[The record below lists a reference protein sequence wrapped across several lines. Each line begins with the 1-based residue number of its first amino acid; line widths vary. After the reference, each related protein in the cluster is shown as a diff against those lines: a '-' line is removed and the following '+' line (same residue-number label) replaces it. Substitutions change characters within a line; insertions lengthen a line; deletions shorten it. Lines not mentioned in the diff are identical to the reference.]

1 MYASLCSLWLRVYY
15 MMKCCRDLHRIMWCK
30 YTMWFTQKCR
40 FIPDWCRAA
49 FDHGRQSELYQ
60 TSVEEVW
67 VRRVR
72 YQRLTASPHTLLGWP
87 HQRSPPPPTPPSLD
101 NYLHHTPHFSS
112 PLNFF
117 NVVFFDVCL
126 LYKRKLQTIVLL
138 SKLLVNT
145 EKSSSE

>member
-30 YTMWFTQKCR
+30 YTVIHTEMQIYSWLEQSCVWSWQTEWTVSDICR
-40 FIPDWCRAA
+40 GSLSQEGEVPATDCQPS
-49 FDHGRQSELYQ
+49 H
-60 TSVEEVW
+60 TSGV
-67 VRRVR
+67 
-72 YQRLTASPHTLLGWP
+72 TSPA
-87 HQRSPPPPTPPSLD
+87 PPPPTPPSLD